1 MTSMNSAKLGVL
13 ALFATTA
20 ALVGCTSDTT
30 ATNALT
36 HSSGVA
42 ATAPMPPAKVDNFM
56 LVDADMEAHELY
68 RLADAKAV
76 VIVTQSNGDAV
87 VRELA
92 PALKSLKAAYAA
104 KGVEFVM
111 LNSNLKDTREAILA
125 EQAKAG
131 FDTPI
136 LMDANQLVGESL
148 GVTRSAEVL
157 VVDPKTW
164 TVAYRGAMGGT
175 GKALDALTAGQPVT
189 VAMGA
194 PSKGALVAFPE
205 RGVTKVSY
213 AKDVAPILEAKCVAC
228 HEDGGI
234 GPFAMNNYAMVKGF
248 SPMIREV
255 IRTDRMPPYHADPH
269 VGKFSDDQ
277 RLSSAQVKTLVH
289 WIEEGSPRGDGPDPL
304 GAVHHVAAEWPLGK
318 PDAIVSVPAYTIPAS
333 GVVDY
338 QRPAVANTLTE
349 GKWIRAATIKPGS
362 RQGVHHL
369 LTGWM
374 AEMPTDGHSS
384 ETKWVGSLGAGY
396 AVGAESNIMPA
407 DTGTYLPP
415 GGAIGFQAHYT
426 PFGKEVVDKSQL
438 ALYFYDKP
446 PELIMHSVVV
456 IDNTIVIPAGEARH
470 KEVAYVEF
478 PHDALLYS
486 AFPHAHYRAYSSDL
500 WIQYPDGK
508 QKLLLSLPRY
518 DFNWQRSY
526 TFAEPVKVPAGSKLI
541 AHYVYDNSARNPS
554 NPDPKINVTWGEQSF
569 QEMLFTSLSYR
580 WADETA
586 QHRVNFDGEMNAN
599 RLMGMMDDNIDGKI
613 EKAELKGRIGEQLL
627 KYFDVLDKNHDG
639 ALDKSELAAAQS
651 MMGGR
656 RSAAAAPAA
665 APSEAATQAAAFNP
679 AGGK

>member
-1 MTSMNSAKLGVL
+1 MNGAKLGVL
-13 ALFATTA
+13 ALLASAAALYGFTGDTA
-20 ALVGCTSDTT
+20 A
-30 ATNALT
+30 
-36 HSSGVA
+36 SSASAHGA
-42 ATAPMPPAKVDNFM
+42 ASAASAAAKVDNFM

-68 RLADAKAV
+68 RLADAKAI
-76 VIVTQSNGDAV
+76 VIVAQSNGDAV
-87 VRELA
+87 VRSQA
-92 PALKSLKAAYAA
+92 PALKTLKAAYAA
-104 KGVEFVM
+104 KGVEFMM
-111 LNSNLKDTREAILA
+111 LNSNLKDSREAIQA
-125 EQAKAG
+125 EAAKAG

-136 LMDANQLVGESL
+136 LMDSNQLVGESL

-164 TVAYRGAMGGT
+164 TVAYRGAMAGA
-175 GKALDALTAGQPVT
+175 GKALDAIAAGQS
-189 VAMGA
+189 VAMAGP
-194 PSKGALVAFPE
+194 PSKGAPIAFPE
-205 RGVTKVSY
+205 RGAAKVSY
-213 AKDVAPILEAKCVAC
+213 TKDIAPILEAKCVAC
-228 HEDGGI
+228 HEEGGI
-234 GPFAMNNYAMVKGF
+234 GPFAMTNYAMVKGF
-248 SPMIREV
+248 APMIREV

-277 RLSSAQVKTLVH
+277 RLSPDQVKTLVH
-289 WIEEGSPRGDGPDPL
+289 WIEAGAPRGDGPDPL
-304 GAVHHVAAEWPLGK
+304 GAVKRVAKEWPLGK
-318 PDAIVSVPAYTIPAS
+318 PDVLINVPAYTIPAS

-338 QRPAVANTLTE
+338 QRPAVANALTE
-349 GKWIRAATIKPGS
+349 GKWVRAATIKPGS

-374 AEMPTDGHSS
+374 AEMPADGRSS
-384 ETKWVGSLGAGY
+384 ETKWAASLGAGY

-407 DTGTYLPP
+407 NTGTYLPP

-426 PFGKEVVDKSQL
+426 PFGKEVVDKSQI

-456 IDNTIVIPAGEARH
+456 IDNSISIPAGEARH

-500 WIQYPDGK
+500 WIRYPDGK
-508 QKLLLSLPRY
+508 EKLLLSLPRY

-526 TFAEPVKVPAGSKLI
+526 TFAEPIKVPAGSKLI
-541 AHYVYDNSARNPS
+541 AHYVYDNSKRNPS

-569 QEMLFTSLSYR
+569 QEMLFTSLSFR

-586 QHRVNFDGEMNAN
+586 QHRVNYEGEMASS
-599 RLMGMMDDNIDGKI
+599 RLMGMLDDNLDGKVQ
-613 EKAELKGRIGEQLL
+613 KTELKGRMGDMLG

-639 ALDKSELAAAQS
+639 ALDKTELAAAQA
-651 MMGGR
+651 MMGPR

-665 APSEAATQAAAFNP
+665 VPSEAATQAAAFNP
-679 AGGK
+679 AK